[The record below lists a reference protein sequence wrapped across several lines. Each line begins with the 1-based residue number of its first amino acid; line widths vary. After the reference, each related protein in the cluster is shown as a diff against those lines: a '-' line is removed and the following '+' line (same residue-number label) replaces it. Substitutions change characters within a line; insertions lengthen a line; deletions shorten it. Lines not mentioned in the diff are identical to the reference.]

1 MDASEHASL
10 IEQIMTLPQATTG
23 GRRITCSST
32 VSMSTCW
39 VEGEACSCIAEV
51 SKSQQVGEGA
61 LQGGEHTRGREWEGG
76 EQQHK
81 PTGDVSSSK
90 SKSSRL
96 GRALCEGGS
105 SRFKEPASTRCD

>member
-1 MDASEHASL
+1 
-10 IEQIMTLPQATTG
+10 
-23 GRRITCSST
+23 
-32 VSMSTCW
+32 MSTCW

-61 LQGGEHTRGREWEGG
+61 LQGREHTRGREWEGG

-90 SKSSRL
+90 SKSSRF

-105 SRFKEPASTRCD
+105 SRFKEPASTRCDKGGSMLEIIYRFDAVFVKNKNQFETCKMLL